1 MTLQSNEDIAAR
13 EYVKASGFRN
23 AGQRLNEVKL
33 RREQNCAA
41 TKLG

>member
-23 AGQRLNEVKL
+23 AGQDLTESNYGENKTVRL
-33 RREQNCAA
+33 QS
-41 TKLG
+41 